1 VTKINR
7 DIEFIFDEHAEHLL
21 QLAYFYTKDRYS
33 AEDIVQEV
41 FIKFMDINYEERG
54 TLRAFLS
61 RMTINKSKDYLKSWT
76 YKKIQLKEKWSFV
89 KAKKKKDPMLIS
101 DERNLIGKAI
111 LELPLDYREVIIL
124 YYFQEM
130 NVAEIALTLEIP
142 ENTVKTRLRRAREKL
157 KPLLQEE
164 EWEVLINE

>member
-1 VTKINR
+1 MTKINR
-7 DIEFIFDEHAEHLL
+7 EIEFIFDEHAEHLL

-41 FIKFMDINYEERG
+41 FIKLMTINYEERG

-61 RMTINKSKDYLKSWT
+61 RITVNKSKDYLKSWA
-76 YKKIQLKEKWSFV
+76 YRKIQLKEKWSFV
-89 KAKKKKDPMLIS
+89 RAKKKKDPVLIN
-101 DERNLIGKAI
+101 DERDLIGKAV
-111 LELPLDYREVIIL
+111 LDLPLDYREVIIL

-130 NVAEIALTLEIP
+130 NIEEIASTLEIP

-157 KPLLQEE
+157 KPLLHEE
-164 EWEVLINE
+164 EWEVLVSE